1 MKRKKLEE
9 TVRKAIKKISDEG
22 KYQKYARGTFRNMLA
37 KIAQGKR
44 KNTAPFTEA
53 PPPQA
58 GKSAPPGQGDQ

>member
-1 MKRKKLEE
+1 MNRKKLEE
-9 TVRKAIKKISDEG
+9 AVRKAIKKISDEG

-44 KNTAPFTEA
+44 KNTPPFTED
-53 PPPQA
+53 PHM